1 MEISCSN
8 CAQKF
13 HIPDY
18 RLDDKRVY
26 FFCEKCKNKVV
37 IDNKKEAWTEY
48 KGISENNLSAKDIL
62 EGIFYS
68 FNLKNIAVSFLFLLF
83 FSIFILLTG
92 FVVYE
97 NFTSFITHPFLFGVY
112 ILTSAVFLSF
122 LYDTMLYLVTKNI
135 FHRIHYGSNVTYSL
149 IKHEIF
155 NDLRSV
161 FIVSAGMLL
170 IFIIAVLPAYPLK
183 RFGILYTG
191 IFEPVLI
198 TAALI
203 IVFTAIFKPIIISF
217 ISLRSRRVKFTIK
230 SLFRFIAVE
239 NINIPVY
246 SFLNSAVMNFIYF
259 MTLITVG
266 TALIGTGAII
276 ILSLMPEAAQKIA
289 SSPQNILSSIAGITG
304 SGVFDAGMIFIFF
317 WLYILNLL
325 ILSYFISASQSLAA
339 VSVHIMESDP
349 GRSVSKKALLLSMAA
364 GLILTGL
371 AGIVFKNL
379 IPLFLKF

>member
-37 IDNKKEAWTEY
+37 IDNKKEAWAEY
-48 KGISENNLSAKDIL
+48 KGIPEENLSAKDIL

-68 FNLKNIAVSFLFLLF
+68 FNIKNITVSFLFLLF
-83 FSIFILLTG
+83 FSIFILLSG
-92 FVVYE
+92 FIIFE
-97 NFTSFITHPFLFGVY
+97 NFNSFISHPFLFAVY
-112 ILTSAVFLSF
+112 ILFSAVFLSF

-135 FHRIHYGSNVTYSL
+135 FHRIHYGSNVAYSL
-149 IKHEIF
+149 IRHEIF
-155 NDLRSV
+155 NDLISV
-161 FIVSAGMLL
+161 FILSSGMLL
-170 IFIIAVLPAYPLK
+170 IFVLAVLPAYPLK

-203 IVFTAIFKPIIISF
+203 IVFVSIFKPIIISF
-217 ISLRSRRVKFTIK
+217 ISLRSRRAKFTIK

-239 NINIPVY
+239 NLNIPAY

-259 MTLITVG
+259 LTIIIVG
-266 TALIGTGAII
+266 SAILGTGAII
-276 ILSLMPEAAQKIA
+276 ILSLMPEAIQIIT
-289 SSPQNILSSIAGITG
+289 SSPQNMFSAISSIAG
-304 SGVFDAGMIFIFF
+304 SGVFNAGIIFVIF
-317 WLYILNLL
+317 WIYILNLL
-325 ILSYFISASQSLAA
+325 ILSYFISAAQSLAA
-339 VSVHIMESDP
+339 VSVHIMESNP
-349 GRSVSKKALLLSMAA
+349 GRSVSKRAFLISLSLGFLFTGSIFFILKNIILL
-364 GLILTGL
+364 
-371 AGIVFKNL
+371 F
-379 IPLFLKF
+379 PKF